1 MLNQAESTL
10 IARCRNGDRE
20 AQHALYDQ
28 TVTRIHH
35 LLLKMTGNAEDAFD
49 VAQNTY
55 IKAFTA
61 IEQFDGRSNID
72 TWLYRIAVNEAL
84 QFFRR
89 GKREQRKREQLAGTV
104 AQSPE
109 SRNPG
114 SVERSTMKMDV
125 AAALEDV
132 EPDDRA
138 ILLLRYQ
145 EGLDYGALA
154 EVLGC
159 PAGTIASRLNR
170 ARRRIR
176 EKLEKDY
183 GNDEETVGTRHQNI
197 GKSSGT
203 S

>member
-1 MLNQAESTL
+1 MLNRDESTL
-10 IARCRNGDRE
+10 IARCRDGDRE
-20 AQHALYDQ
+20 AQHELYDQ
-28 TVTRIHH
+28 TVTRIHR
-35 LLLKMTGNAEDAFD
+35 LLLKMAGNAEDAFD
-49 VAQNTY
+49 IAQDTY
-55 IKAFTA
+55 IKAFAA
-61 IEQFDGRSNID
+61 IQRFDGRSTID

-104 AQSPE
+104 AQSSETPD
-109 SRNPG
+109 SG
-114 SVERSTMKMDV
+114 SDERSTMKMDV
-125 AAALEDV
+125 VSALAELD
-132 EPDDRA
+132 PDDRA

-154 EVLGC
+154 EVLDC

-183 GNDEETVGTRHQNI
+183 GNDEETVGMRHQNI
-197 GKSSGT
+197 GKGSGT

>member
-1 MLNQAESTL
+1 MNQDESTL
-10 IARCRNGDRE
+10 IARCRDGDRE
-20 AQHALYDQ
+20 AQHELYDQ

-55 IKAFTA
+55 IKAFAA
-61 IEQFDGRSNID
+61 IEQFDGRSAME

-84 QFFRR
+84 QFLRR
-89 GKREQRKREQLAGTV
+89 NKREQRKREQFAST
-104 AQSPE
+104 AAKSPE
-109 SRNPG
+109 SRNPD
-114 SVERSTMKMDV
+114 SVEHSTIKMDV

-145 EGLDYGALA
+145 EGLDYEALA
-154 EVLGC
+154 AVLDC

-170 ARRRIR
+170 ARRRMR

-183 GNDEETVGTRHQNI
+183 GNDEETVGKRHQNI
-197 GKSSGT
+197 GKGSGT

>member
-1 MLNQAESTL
+1 MNQDESTL
-10 IARCRNGDRE
+10 IAQCRDGDRE
-20 AQHALYDQ
+20 AQHELYDQ

-55 IKAFTA
+55 IKAFAA
-61 IEQFDGRSNID
+61 IERFDGRSAME

-84 QFFRR
+84 QFLRR
-89 GKREQRKREQLAGTV
+89 NKREQRKREQLADTV
-104 AQSPE
+104 VQSQE

-114 SVERSTMKMDV
+114 AVEGSTIKMDV
-125 AAALEDV
+125 AAALEDM
-132 EPDDRA
+132 ESDDRA

-145 EGLDYGALA
+145 EGLDYEALA
-154 EVLGC
+154 AVLDC
-159 PAGTIASRLNR
+159 PTGTIASRLNR

-176 EKLEKDY
+176 EKLENDY

-197 GKSSGT
+197 GKGSGT

>member
-1 MLNQAESTL
+1 MNEEALVE
-10 IARCRNGDRE
+10 RCRRGDRE
-20 AQHALYDQ
+20 AKRELYDRSAD
-28 TVTRIHH
+28 RIYR
-35 LLLKMTGNAEDAFD
+35 LLLRMTGNHDDAFD
-49 VAQNTY
+49 LAQEAY
-55 IKAFTA
+55 VKGFEQ
-61 IEQFDGRSNID
+61 IEKFDGRSAIA
-72 TWLYRIAVNEAL
+72 TWFYRIAVNEAL

-89 GKREQRKREQLAGTV
+89 GKREQRKREQLAGTA

-109 SRNPG
+109 ARNPG
-114 SVERSTMKMDV
+114 SVDRSTMKMDV
-125 AAALEDV
+125 ADALAAV

-145 EGLDYGALA
+145 EGLDYDALA
-154 EVLGC
+154 KVLDC

-183 GNDEETVGTRHQNI
+183 GNDEETVDMRHQNI
-197 GKSSGT
+197 GKGSGT

>member
-1 MLNQAESTL
+1 MLNRDESTL
-10 IARCRNGDRE
+10 IARCRDGDRK
-20 AQHALYDQ
+20 AQHELYDQ

-35 LLLKMTGNAEDAFD
+35 LLLKMAGNAEDAFD
-49 VAQNTY
+49 IAQDTY
-55 IKAFTA
+55 IKAFAA
-61 IEQFDGRSNID
+61 IERFDGRSTVD

-104 AQSPE
+104 AQSSETPN
-109 SRNPG
+109 SG
-114 SVERSTMKMDV
+114 SDERSTMKMDV
-125 AAALEDV
+125 VAALAEL

-145 EGLDYGALA
+145 EGLDYSALA
-154 EVLGC
+154 EVLDC

-170 ARRRIR
+170 ARKRIR

-183 GNDEETVGTRHQNI
+183 GNDEETVGMRHQNI
-197 GKSSGT
+197 GKGSGT

>member
-1 MLNQAESTL
+1 MLNQDESTL
-10 IARCRNGDRE
+10 IARCRDGDRE
-20 AQHALYDQ
+20 AQHELYDQ

-35 LLLKMTGNAEDAFD
+35 LLLKMAGNAEDAFD
-49 VAQNTY
+49 IAQNTY

-61 IEQFDGRSNID
+61 IERFDGRSAIE

-84 QFFRR
+84 QFLRR
-89 GKREQRKREQLAGTV
+89 NKREQRKREQLAGT
-104 AQSPE
+104 AARSPE
-109 SRNPG
+109 SPHPG

-154 EVLGC
+154 EVLDC

-170 ARRRIR
+170 ARTRIR

-183 GNDEETVGTRHQNI
+183 GNDEETVGKRHQNI
-197 GKSSGT
+197 GKGSGT

>member
-1 MLNQAESTL
+1 MNQDESTM
-10 IARCRNGDRE
+10 IARCRDGDRE
-20 AQHALYDQ
+20 ARHEMYDQ

-49 VAQNTY
+49 ITQDTY

-61 IEQFDGRSNID
+61 IERFDGRSAME

-84 QFFRR
+84 QFLRR
-89 GKREQRKREQLAGTV
+89 KKREQRKREQLADTV
-104 AQSPE
+104 AQCPE

-114 SVERSTMKMDV
+114 AVEGSTMKMDV
-125 AAALEDV
+125 AAALADV
-132 EPDDRA
+132 EADDRA

-145 EGLDYGALA
+145 EGLDYEALA
-154 EVLGC
+154 AVLDC

-183 GNDEETVGTRHQNI
+183 GNDEESVGMRHQNI
-197 GKSSGT
+197 GKGSGT

>member
-1 MLNQAESTL
+1 MNQDESAL
-10 IARCRNGDRE
+10 IARCCDGDRE
-20 AQHALYDQ
+20 AQHELYDQ

-35 LLLKMTGNAEDAFD
+35 LLLKMTGNAEDAVD

-55 IKAFTA
+55 IKAFAA
-61 IEQFDGRSNID
+61 IERFDGRSAIV

-84 QFFRR
+84 QFLRR
-89 GKREQRKREQLAGTV
+89 NKREQRKREQLAGTV
-104 AQSPE
+104 AHSQE

-125 AAALEDV
+125 AAALEDMA
-132 EPDDRA
+132 PDDRA

-145 EGLDYGALA
+145 EGLDYDALA
-154 EVLGC
+154 EVLDC

-183 GNDEETVGTRHQNI
+183 GNDEDTVGTRHQNI
-197 GKSSGT
+197 GKGSGT

>member
-1 MLNQAESTL
+1 MLNQDESSLT
-10 IARCRNGDRE
+10 ARCRDGDRE
-20 AQHALYDQ
+20 AQYELYDQ
-28 TVTRIHH
+28 TVTGIHH

-49 VAQNTY
+49 ITQDTY
-55 IKAFTA
+55 IKAFAA
-61 IEQFDGRSNID
+61 IERFDGRSTID

-104 AQSPE
+104 AQSSETPD
-109 SRNPG
+109 SG
-114 SVERSTMKMDV
+114 SDERSTMKMDV
-125 AAALEDV
+125 VSALAELD
-132 EPDDRA
+132 PDDRA

-154 EVLGC
+154 EVLDC

-183 GNDEETVGTRHQNI
+183 GNDEETVGMRHQNI
-197 GKSSGT
+197 GKGSGT

>member
-1 MLNQAESTL
+1 M
-10 IARCRNGDRE
+10 IARCRDGDRE

-49 VAQNTY
+49 IAQNTY

-109 SRNPG
+109 TPDSG
-114 SVERSTMKMDV
+114 SDERSTMKMDV
-125 AAALEDV
+125 VAALAELD
-132 EPDDRA
+132 PDDRA

-145 EGLDYGALA
+145 EGLDYSALE
-154 EVLGC
+154 EVLDC

>member
-1 MLNQAESTL
+1 MLNRDESTL
-10 IARCRNGDRE
+10 IARCCGGDRE
-20 AQHALYDQ
+20 AQHELYDQ
-28 TVTRIHH
+28 TVTGIHH

-49 VAQNTY
+49 IAQDTY
-55 IKAFTA
+55 IKAFEA
-61 IEQFDGRSNID
+61 IEQFDGRANIE

-89 GKREQRKREQLAGTV
+89 GKREQRKREQLAGRV

-125 AAALEDV
+125 ADALADV

-145 EGLDYGALA
+145 EGLDYGALG
-154 EVLGC
+154 EVLDC
-159 PAGTIASRLNR
+159 PVGTIASRLNR

-197 GKSSGT
+197 GKGSGT

>member
-1 MLNQAESTL
+1 MLNQDESTL
-10 IARCRNGDRE
+10 IARCRDGDRE
-20 AQHALYDQ
+20 AQHELYDQ

-35 LLLKMTGNAEDAFD
+35 LLCKMTGNAEDAFD

-55 IKAFTA
+55 IKAFVA
-61 IEQFDGRSNID
+61 IEQFDGRSAME

-84 QFFRR
+84 QFLRR
-89 GKREQRKREQLAGTV
+89 NKREQRKREQLAGTV

-125 AAALEDV
+125 ADALAAV
-132 EPDDRA
+132 EPADRA
-138 ILLLRYQ
+138 VLLLRYQ
-145 EGLDYGALA
+145 EGLDYDALA
-154 EVLGC
+154 KVLDC

-176 EKLEKDY
+176 EKLAKDY
-183 GNDEETVGTRHQNI
+183 GNDEETVGMRHQSI
-197 GKSSGT
+197 GKGSGT